1 MKSSKILRINEV
13 IARTGLSRATIY
25 RQMNKNLFPLK
36 FSLTGASG
44 RAVGW
49 LESTIDAWIAE
60 RAEGG
65 NDDVSL

>member
-1 MKSSKILRINEV
+1 MKSSKILRIKEV

-25 RQMNKNLFPLK
+25 RQMNKNLFPPK
-36 FSLTGASG
+36 FSLTGTGG

-49 LESTIDAWIAE
+49 LEGSIDAWIAE
-60 RAEGG
+60 RAEEG

>member
-13 IARTGLSRATIY
+13 IERTGLSRATIY
-25 RQMNKNLFPLK
+25 RQIKSGQFPKKL
-36 FSLTGASG
+36 SLTGAGG

-49 LESTIDAWIAE
+49 LEGSIDAWIAE